1 MTDLT
6 RDEKIARFQQSEQ
19 WLRDA
24 IAGLSDADLS
34 AHPIPGEWSIREI
47 VQHMADG
54 EIIAAGRLRR
64 VLAEPTP
71 ELAGYDAAA
80 FGEVM
85 HYQALPVGTAMDVFS
100 AVRNHSV
107 AIIENLDAAQ
117 WNRSGI
123 HTEYGEQNVERIV
136 EGGGNHV
143 EAHVNQIK
151 GVRAALGK

>member
-1 MTDLT
+1 MSNLT
-6 RDEKIARFQQSEQ
+6 RDQKIARFKQSEQ
-19 WLRDA
+19 WLRDS
-24 IAGLSDADLS
+24 IAGLSEADLS
-34 AHPIPGEWSIREI
+34 ARPIAGEWSIREV
-47 VQHMADG
+47 VQHLADG

-85 HYQALPVGTAMDVFS
+85 HYQALPVGTALDVFS
-100 AVRNHSV
+100 AVRGHSA
-107 AIIENLDAAQ
+107 AIIDNLEPEQ

-151 GVRAALGK
+151 EVRAALGK

>member
-1 MTDLT
+1 MSDRS
-6 RDEKIARFQQSEQ
+6 RDEKIARFRQSEQ
-19 WLRDA
+19 WLREA
-24 IAGLSDADLS
+24 VAGLSDADLS
-34 AHPIPGEWSIREI
+34 ARPIAGEWSIREV
-47 VQHMADG
+47 VQHLADG

-80 FGEVM
+80 FGEAM
-85 HYQALPVGTAMDVFS
+85 HYATLPVPAALAVFG
-100 AVRNHSV
+100 AVRNHSA
-107 AIIENLDAAQ
+107 AIVDHLEPEQ

-143 EAHVNQIK
+143 EAHVNQIRE
-151 GVRAALGK
+151 VRAALGK